1 MRYYQKLDPIYMC
14 KYRHSFIYY
23 VFSKARECET
33 LDINNRKKTFTQRN
47 GRYLFTY
54 PITFFVLCTLSEGFS
69 NDFLQLGASI
79 LSIFIGLFLTALV
92 FALDKFYIPTNN
104 NLGDYKLGVN
114 ENEMNRN
121 IEISIGKIE
130 FQNAQEK
137 LWQKQSLYYVQR
149 FNVLVGKSVIIGI
162 WALALICL
170 NVMYDSFFSEK
181 LAKYTIAPITIQSF
195 LLFLKLLLIIVVRF
209 LICYFVIEVFYNTIG
224 IISSMVNFMSVRI
237 KK

>member
-1 MRYYQKLDPIYMC
+1 MSGFFK
-14 KYRHSFIYY
+14 
-23 VFSKARECET
+23 FSI
-33 LDINNRKKTFTQRN
+33 D
-47 GRYLFTY
+47 
-54 PITFFVLCTLSEGFS
+54 
-69 NDFLQLGASI
+69 
-79 LSIFIGLFLTALV
+79 
-92 FALDKFYIPTNN
+92 
-104 NLGDYKLGVN
+104 
-114 ENEMNRN
+114 
-121 IEISIGKIE
+121 KIE

-137 LWQKQSLYYVQR
+137 LWQKQSLYYVQK

-170 NVMYDSFFSEK
+170 NVMYDSFFGEK